1 MNGSIV
7 EIRGMKLLIL
17 SHSKRTPH
25 TIGLCLRITDSPSL
39 QEAVLNCILDK
50 DDNILWISSV
60 PILVSV
66 SALEKADGQ
75 GEVSEEVIGAILAD
89 REFRE
94 RALRSLF
101 HFLRPHFSS
110 REAEFLFAFSKVS
123 AEVLSNS

>member
-1 MNGSIV
+1 MTEN
-7 EIRGMKLLIL
+7 
-17 SHSKRTPH
+17 P
-25 TIGLCLRITDSPSL
+25 PL
-39 QEAVLNCILDK
+39 QDAVLNCLQDK
-50 DDNILWISSV
+50 EGNTFWTSLV

-66 SALEKADGQ
+66 SVLEKTDGQ
-75 GEVSEEVIGAILAD
+75 GEVSEEVIGTILAD

-110 REAEFLFAFSKVS
+110 REAEFLFAFSKAS